1 MVGVVWCVVRVWLVW
16 CGVVCSEGVVD
27 VGWCD
32 VGWGVVK
39 GYGVMCPCAPYMYT
53 LSW

>member
-1 MVGVVWCVVRVWLVW
+1 MCDEGVWLVCSEGVVGVVWCVVRVWL
-16 CGVVCSEGVVD
+16 SE
-27 VGWCD
+27 
-32 VGWGVVK
+32 GVVK